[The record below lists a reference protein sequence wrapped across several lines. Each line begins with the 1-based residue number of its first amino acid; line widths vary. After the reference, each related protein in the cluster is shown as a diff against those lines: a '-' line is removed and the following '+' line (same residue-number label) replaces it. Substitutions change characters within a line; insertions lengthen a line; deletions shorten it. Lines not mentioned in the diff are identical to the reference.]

1 MALIDKASLLMVPS
15 VYEDGKLY
23 NVLPSGNK
31 APDETG
37 NHNGYDQT
45 RADFTFSRDG
55 SGASKATRVNSS
67 GLIEK
72 GRENLLKYS
81 GDLTQSQWQNIR
93 TSDSTGHTG
102 YDGTTDALK
111 IIPTT
116 DNNTH
121 RLDYVDTWSTG
132 QVYTFSFYAKADGY
146 NTIDVLIGGTTIGGN
161 YGRFNLSTGT
171 SSNVGT
177 SIATSMEDVGSGWY
191 RCQTAQ
197 VSGSTT
203 RINIGVND
211 GTTQSYAG
219 DGTSGILIQHP
230 QLEKGLV
237 ATDYIETT
245 TAAASA
251 GLLGDMP
258 RLDYSGGASSASL
271 LLEPQRLNKIS
282 HSEYFGHSSW
292 DNSNQVTR
300 SISSTSSPEGKLNA
314 YDIIPTTSNTNHTLR
329 APNLSGFTS
338 GAVVNVS
345 FFAKAN
351 GYKFISVVG
360 GFGSSSTPAVVFN
373 LDEGTITSGTGT
385 IEDYDNGWYRCI
397 TPITLT
403 ATALYC
409 VGNILDDNESGSFA
423 GDGTSGIIVYG
434 YQIEEASHPTSY
446 IPTYGTAVARAAD
459 DCSVT
464 GVSDVIGQ
472 TEGTLYIEFDH
483 RYMASYPNEYIID
496 IEDSTHKLW
505 IRKESAGNTLTS
517 RLIVSGSNVWTIGIS
532 ATDGIA
538 KIALAY
544 KSGDSAVYYNGN
556 QIGTSSATYSGSS
569 FDDLYFNLVGS
580 SNPELNAKNLTLFK
594 ERLTNSELATLT
606 TL

>member
-31 APDETG
+31 APDKTG

-55 SGASKATRVNSS
+55 SGASKATRITAS

-72 GRENLLKYS
+72 GRTNVLLQSNQFDTTWYNS
-81 GDLTQSQWQNIR
+81 GTALTSGQA
-93 TSDSTGHTG
+93 G
-102 YDGTTDALK
+102 YDGSNDAWLASRGGGY
-111 IIPTT
+111 
-116 DNNTH
+116 N
-121 RLDYVDTWSTG
+121 YVAQDITSSG
-132 QVYTFSFYAKADGY
+132 VQSYSIYAKAGSFDWAYVRVQNSALAYRGAY
-146 NTIDVLIGGTTIGGN
+146 FDLANGVVGTIDSGIVDTKIESAGNGYYRCTLVFNETLNRVLFYPVPSNGGVGVGGT
-161 YGRFNLSTGT
+161 GT
-171 SSNVGT
+171 
-177 SIATSMEDVGSGWY
+177 
-191 RCQTAQ
+191 
-197 VSGSTT
+197 
-203 RINIGVND
+203 
-211 GTTQSYAG
+211 
-219 DGTSGILIQHP
+219 ILIQDA

-271 LLEPQRLNKIS
+271 LLEPSRTNLITQ
-282 HSEYFGHSSW
+282 SEYFGAWTASGLTITNN
-292 DNSNQVTR
+292 DT
-300 SISSTSSPEGKLNA
+300 TSPEGVSNAAKLTLPSGSA
-314 YDIIPTTSNTNHTLR
+314 TKRIALGSMPVTATARSYSFFVKSDDITAVQLVHSGDLQGYARFDISSGVVGSKGSKTTS
-329 APNLSGFTS
+329 
-338 GAVVNVS
+338 
-345 FFAKAN
+345 
-351 GYKFISVVG
+351 
-360 GFGSSSTPAVVFN
+360 
-373 LDEGTITSGTGT
+373 D
-385 IEDYDNGWYRCI
+385 IEDYGNGWYRCI
-397 TPITLT
+397 ANFDSTNAFGSTIY
-403 ATALYC
+403 LY
-409 VGNILDDNESGSFA
+409 ISDDASGGYGGTTSAQGDLFIYGAQYEESS
-423 GDGTSGIIVYG
+423 YG
-434 YQIEEASHPTSY
+434 TSY
-446 IPTYGTAVARAAD
+446 IPTHGTAVARAAD